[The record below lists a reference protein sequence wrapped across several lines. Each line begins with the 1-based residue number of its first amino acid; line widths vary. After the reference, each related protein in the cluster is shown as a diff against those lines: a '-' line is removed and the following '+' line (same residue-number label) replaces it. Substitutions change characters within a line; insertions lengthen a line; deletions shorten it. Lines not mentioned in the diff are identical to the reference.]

1 MLVRFVVDN
10 FLSFEKETEFSMI
23 GGSFKTHP
31 NHLYKIKK
39 INLLK
44 SSAIYGANAAGKSNL
59 IKAIDTMQQIINKG
73 ELTKNLNY
81 AKFKLNPDNYSK
93 PIIFEIEIAIERD
106 FFNYGFSIQDN
117 QIIEEWLY
125 ETGTAKP
132 KLIFT
137 RKLSGNGKLE
147 IKIAKKY
154 YSTNQNQFNLLIKLL
169 EENLVQENQLLL
181 CKQELKIQI
190 INKIRFWLENK
201 IVIIFPHSIF
211 GGFIPIMNDNSEFNS
226 FTNNIIKAFDT
237 GIQELCIEDVGLEE
251 LKNAILPKDLDKLLN
266 QQRNNSFVNIKTRN
280 GWFWV
285 SKLNDKLDIK
295 KLISKH
301 KSVNSELVPFEITN
315 ESDGTQRLLD
325 FIPMFDLLLK
335 DDLTFIIDEIDQ
347 SLHPNLLVSLITKVL
362 SDKTKGQFI
371 FTTHESNLLDLK
383 IFRQDEIWFCEKDN
397 ESGASVLYSLADYK
411 PRYDL
416 DIRKGYL
423 IGRFGAIPFL
433 ADLETLN
440 WSGSDV

>member
-1 MLVRFVVDN
+1 MLVRFVVEN

-59 IKAIDTMQQIINKG
+59 IKAIDIMQHIIRKG
-73 ELTKNLNY
+73 ELTKNLNDS
-81 AKFKLNPDNYSK
+81 KFKLNPDNYTK
-93 PIIFEIEIAIERD
+93 PISFEIELAIEKE
-106 FFNYGFSIQDN
+106 FFNYGFSIQDDK
-117 QIIEEWLY
+117 IIEEWLF

-132 KLIFT
+132 KSIFT
-137 RKLSGNGKLE
+137 RKISDNGKLE
-147 IKIAKKY
+147 IKFARKY
-154 YSTNQNQFNLLIKLL
+154 YNPNPSQFNLLIKLL

-181 CKQELKIQI
+181 CKKELKISI

-211 GGFIPIMNDNSEFNS
+211 RSFIPIMNDNLEFNI

-237 GIQELCIEDVGLEE
+237 GVQQLCIEDVGLDE
-251 LKNAILPKDLDKLLN
+251 LKNAIPPKDLDTLIN
-266 QQRNNSFVNIKTRN
+266 QQKNNSFVNIKGKN

-285 SKLNDKLDIK
+285 SKQNDKVEIK
-295 KLISKH
+295 KLVSKH
-301 KSVNSELVPFEITN
+301 KSANSELVPFEITD

-335 DDLTFIIDEIDQ
+335 DDVTFIVDEIDQ
-347 SLHPNLLVSLITKVL
+347 SLHSNLLLTLTSKIL
-362 SDKTKGQFI
+362 SDNTKGQFI
-371 FTTHESNLLDLK
+371 FTTHESNLLDLN
-383 IFRQDEIWFCEKDN
+383 IFRQDEIWFCEKNN

-423 IGRFGAIPFL
+423 MGRFGAIPFL
-433 ADLETLN
+433 ADLESLN
-440 WSGSDV
+440 WSCSDV